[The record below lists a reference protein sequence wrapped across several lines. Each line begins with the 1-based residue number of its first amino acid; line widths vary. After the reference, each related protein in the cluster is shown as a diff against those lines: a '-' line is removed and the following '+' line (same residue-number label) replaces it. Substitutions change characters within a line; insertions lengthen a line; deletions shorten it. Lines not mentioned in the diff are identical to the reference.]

1 MAKQDYYLSETPARD
16 LFKVTLAAGE
26 LLNDRFKIEQP
37 LGEGRLSRVYL
48 AYDNVRCEQVA
59 LKVVGVARRSAAEP
73 VMEEVR
79 QLSSIAHYR
88 HVVHVYDLHL
98 IPYGGASLACL
109 SMEYANGGSLWEW
122 LKQNKN
128 NPNIR
133 RSKGLEYFRQACAG
147 VIEFHAAGIVHGDIK
162 PENLL
167 LADDVVKVADPG
179 LSRVV
184 LGDASEPEAEP
195 RFHGG
200 TPPYMSPEQIMTRR
214 YQGVDNRADIF
225 ALGIMLF
232 EILELH
238 GQLPSRGLLQEIG
251 RGHSNGSPPALDDIG
266 PREAR
271 VIRRCLQKNPA
282 DRYENVG
289 ELLKDLENDPVVE
302 VTVTPATIEQLTRQQ
317 HVDDL
322 WPHAH
327 QAFLRNDFNGAAGA
341 CHAILKANADHPEAK
356 AMLEEIQRRYVKAQ
370 QAYELIER
378 GLGYQSLDYLIAV
391 LLEAI
396 RTYSDHPLGRLV
408 RVQLGTVVRQFLQ
421 MMEEADRAISRAQ
434 YESALGSLDRAR
446 QLAPGEPAVTRLM
459 NLALEAKQ
467 EVEITRGKI
476 DAALE
481 QGDRHKALALAR
493 ALDRYT
499 ERIRQL
505 MAESRPQR
513 RRYGTAEDFTRV

>member
-1 MAKQDYYLSETPARD
+1 MAEQDYYLSETPARD
-16 LFKVTLAAGE
+16 IFKVALAAGE

-48 AYDNVRCEQVA
+48 AYDNVRCQRVA
-59 LKVVGVARRSAAEP
+59 LKVVGVARRSAAKP
-73 VMEEVR
+73 LIEEAR
-79 QLSSIAHYR
+79 HLSSITDHR

-98 IPYGGASLACL
+98 VPHGGAHLACL
-109 SMEYANGGSLWEW
+109 SMEYANGGALRDW
-122 LKQNKN
+122 LTQNKK

-147 VIEFHAAGIVHGDIK
+147 VIEFHAAGIVHGDVK

-179 LSRVV
+179 LSRVIH
-184 LGDASEPEAEP
+184 GNASEPEP

-200 TPPYMSPEQIMTRR
+200 TPPYVSPEQIVAQR
-214 YQGVDNRADIF
+214 YQGVDTRADIY

-232 EILELH
+232 EILELE

-251 RGHSNGSPPALDDIG
+251 ESHLKGSPPVLEDID

-282 DRYENVG
+282 DRYENVDQ
-289 ELLKDLENDPVVE
+289 LLKDLDNDPLVE
-302 VTVTPATIEQLTRQQ
+302 VAAAPANSEQLARQH
-317 HVDDL
+317 HVDNL
-322 WPHAH
+322 WP
-327 QAFLRNDFNGAAGA
+327 QAYEAFVRNDFNGAAGA
-341 CHAILKANADHPEAK
+341 CHAILKVDADHQDAK
-356 AMLEEIQRRYVKAQ
+356 AMLEEIQRRYVTAQ

-378 GLGYQSLDYLIAV
+378 GIGYQSLDYLTGL
-391 LLEAI
+391 LLEAV
-396 RTYSDHPLGRLV
+396 RTYSDHPRGRLV
-408 RVQLGTVVRQFLQ
+408 RVQLGAATKQFLK
-421 MMEEADRAISRAQ
+421 MMDEAARAISLDH
-434 YESALGSLDRAR
+434 YESAIGSLDRAR
-446 QLAPGEPAVTRLM
+446 QLAPGEPAVTRLL

-505 MAESRPQR
+505 MAEARPQK
-513 RRYGTAEDFTRV
+513 RRYGTAENPMRV